1 MSYFRDWFGRDAD
14 YGYTGYDPNKRYIS
28 WDAGYDNYSDFFF
41 GRKGKTFTK
50 DNCEE
55 AAQLLYTM
63 SKVVGINRSNFGTNP
78 HAYQAVIPTDM
89 LGNPKISTD
98 IFIGAALQN
107 IGTYVHQSESER
119 IKMSKTKSGKM
130 NLAKFVQTVINAE
143 RVNKL
148 MADDTPGYLKFV
160 QKYKEHKYETRKL
173 PESDDKKHRFL
184 ELFDRIIRYPEGITE
199 AELEEFKDPIAQIQD
214 SIIKSDGIPTDFD
227 DANKLSRKISG
238 IIKKYFEPE
247 EPPTGDKN
255 EDGEGGDDDES
266 ESDDSKDSESGS
278 GGGTGGSDE
287 DDESTGKSTGLCMS
301 DAEYIKALMDQM
313 QEDKVD
319 NIDKFKNF
327 IEEFKNQEIGASSTK
342 IAAEIVPLNPTLDTD
357 KVAYERIVK
366 RLDLTK
372 ARVISTLLK
381 RKSRDYQFVVKS
393 TKSGRLDT
401 NKLAEAKQHVP
412 SVYEQIGKVTTNKLN
427 VVILVDESGS
437 MHGMK
442 IHNARMAAIFLN
454 ECLKDVPDVRLFIY
468 GHSADETKGGT
479 TQLRVYREPGK
490 ENPLNLVQLEGRCE
504 NRDGVAIHSTAKRV
518 KQFAQDNV
526 VMIVISDGEP
536 SAKAYRGEEARTHTR
551 RMVNEVEKM
560 GFQILQVTIGGY
572 RSTDMFKHVIN
583 MDDISKFPTQF
594 TNFLKKK
601 INSMIKERV
610 TI

>member
-14 YGYTGYDPNKRYIS
+14 YGYTGYDPRKRYIS

-41 GRKGKTFTK
+41 GRRGKTFTK
-50 DNCEE
+50 DNAEE

-63 SKVVGINRSNFGTNP
+63 SKVVGIKRNEFGL
-78 HAYQAVIPTDM
+78 HANHYQALIPTDM
-89 LGNPKISTD
+89 LGDPAISTD
-98 IFIGAALQN
+98 VFIGAALQN
-107 IGTYVHQSESER
+107 IGAHVHQSSEER
-119 IKMSKTKSGKM
+119 LKMSKAKSGKM

-143 RVNKL
+143 RVSKL

-160 QKYKEHKYETRKL
+160 QKYKEYKYKTRKL
-173 PESDDKKHRFL
+173 PESTDKKHRFL
-184 ELFDRIIRYPEGITE
+184 ELFDRIIRYPENITE
-199 AELEEFKDPIAQIQD
+199 EELEEFKDPIAQIQD
-214 SIIKSDGIPTDFD
+214 SILKQGGIPTDFD

-238 IIKKYFEPE
+238 IIKKYFEE
-247 EPPTGDKN
+247 EQPPKDDKTEDEGEDGD
-255 EDGEGGDDDES
+255 ESSDESSGGGFGGGAGGDDEGEGG
-266 ESDDSKDSESGS
+266 ESG
-278 GGGTGGSDE
+278 
-287 DDESTGKSTGLCMS
+287 MS
-301 DAEYIKALMDQM
+301 DAEFIKSLMDQM
-313 QEDKVD
+313 EENKVD
-319 NIDKFKNF
+319 NADKFKQF
-327 IEEFKNQEIGASSTK
+327 IEEFKNQELGASATK
-342 IAAEIVPLNPTLDTD
+342 IAAEIVPLRDIHDTD
-357 KVAYERIVK
+357 KHVYDRIVK
-366 RLDLTK
+366 KLDLTK
-372 ARVISTLLK
+372 ARVISTLLR
-381 RKSRDYQFVVKS
+381 RKSRDYQFAIKS

-412 SVYEQIGKVTTNKLN
+412 TVYEQIGKVTTNKLN

-437 MHGMK
+437 MHGTK